1 MRIAAAQTLPVQ
13 GDIQTNIENHNKLI
27 NLALSNGADTIIFP
41 ELSLTGYEPTLA
53 KELATTLDDSRL
65 DEFQTISDANRVI
78 IGVGIPLKNDPL
90 PIISMVIF
98 QPDRPRQVYSKQYI
112 HADEEPY
119 FVNGRNPTTT
129 LLNHPNIA
137 LAICYEIS
145 IPQHAQ
151 AAHQN
156 GAEIYI
162 ASVAK
167 FVNGIDKSL
176 MRLSEIARTYS
187 MTVIMSNC
195 TGLCDGEQCAGK
207 SAVWNNK
214 GEPLGQ
220 LNDAGEGLL
229 IFNTDTGE
237 IGSILQN

>member
-1 MRIAAAQTLPVQ
+1 M
-13 GDIQTNIENHNKLI
+13 
-27 NLALSNGADTIIFP
+27 
-41 ELSLTGYEPTLA
+41 TGYEPTLA
-53 KELATTLDDSRL
+53 KELATTQDDPRL
-65 DEFQTISDANRVI
+65 DQFQTISDANHI
-78 IGVGIPLKNDPL
+78 TIGVGLPLKDNPR
-90 PIISMVIF
+90 PTISIVIF
-98 QPDRPRQVYSKQYI
+98 QPHKPRQVYSKQYI
-112 HADEEPY
+112 HPDEEPY

-129 LLNHPNIA
+129 LPNHPNIA

-207 SAVWNNK
+207 SAVWNKK
-214 GEPLGQ
+214 GELLGQ
-220 LNDAGEGLL
+220 LNDDGEGLL
-229 IFNTDTGE
+229 VFDTDTGE